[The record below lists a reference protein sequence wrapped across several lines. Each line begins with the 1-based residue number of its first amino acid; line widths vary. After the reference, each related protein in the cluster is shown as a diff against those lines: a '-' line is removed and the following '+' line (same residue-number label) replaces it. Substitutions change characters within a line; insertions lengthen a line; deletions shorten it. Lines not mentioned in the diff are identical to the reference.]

1 MAAIA
6 TLALGAI
13 DSTTAFPMAAMI
25 CFCGVMGVV
34 MHLLLMRERK
44 GGAGL

>member
-13 DSTTAFPMAAMI
+13 DSATAFPMAAMI
-25 CFCGVMGVV
+25 CFCGVMGVA
-34 MHLLLMRERK
+34 MHLLLMRQRR
-44 GGAGL
+44 